1 MDRLKLIALDNED
14 LAIISAHCQDAV
26 MKSGDLQYFVGEKR
40 FSMAMNRFV
49 WEEASRKSD
58 YQRRRS
64 VLHFERVEHVRQQGI
79 DRRNDD
85 QVLSLL
91 AITFSEAERP
101 AGTIEIAFAGGATLH
116 LSVECI
122 ECQLSDMAAAWQ
134 TGSRP
139 AHGV

>member
-1 MDRLKLIALDNED
+1 MPNKIPVARTGGRRPETDSRMDRLKLIALDNED

-64 VLHFERVEHVRQQGI
+64 VLHFERVEHVRQ
-79 DRRNDD
+79 
-85 QVLSLL
+85 
-91 AITFSEAERP
+91 
-101 AGTIEIAFAGGATLH
+101 
-116 LSVECI
+116 
-122 ECQLSDMAAAWQ
+122 
-134 TGSRP
+134 
-139 AHGV
+139 